1 MRWHKLHMQA
11 RTVGFARLPRRR
23 RRELRFER
31 QPRAVRCLEPAR
43 DRSTSPFDRADRPR
57 DAHRVAVR
65 GVEREAWAVDVFVDV
80 LDLQRDAVDDRR
92 ERVRGSRSP
101 ALFANRYR
109 SLP

>member
-1 MRWHKLHMQA
+1 MRWHKLDVQA
-11 RTVGFARLPRRR
+11 LGSSCFLSFLVFLEDVACDGLKSVAVLP
-23 RRELRFER
+23 EGVACDGLKSV
-31 QPRAVRCLEPAR
+31 A
-43 DRSTSPFDRADRPR
+43 
-57 DAHRVAVR
+57 VAVR